1 MIAFSNTFA
10 DIAKGFIVA
19 SLSAADSS
27 PLGAFPVTIALY
39 DTQLL

>member
-19 SLSAADSS
+19 SLSAAGSS